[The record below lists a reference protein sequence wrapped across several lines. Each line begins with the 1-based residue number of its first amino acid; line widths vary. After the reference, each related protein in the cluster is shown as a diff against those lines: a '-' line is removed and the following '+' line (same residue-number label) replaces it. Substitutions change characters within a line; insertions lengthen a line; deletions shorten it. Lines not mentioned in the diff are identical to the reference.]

1 MNVIPKSS
9 ENVQSFSVKSKSIK
23 RTKMS
28 FGFYYFVLSVIL
40 VVSLIISA
48 RVGAVSL
55 SYEKIFAF
63 IGNAFGFKMDTSF
76 SKIDEQVFFQ
86 IRLPRVIQCAFVGA
100 ALSVSG
106 ALMQALFRNPI
117 VEPGLVGTSSG
128 AALGAA
134 FVFVMGKSIAGVYAD
149 TLGPFL
155 LPLFAFAGGFFA
167 TITVYKIS
175 NVFGKTNV
183 NTMIL
188 AGIAVNA
195 LANGG
200 TGFFSYIARD
210 PQARSITFW
219 NLGTLSGADWN
230 GVLLT
235 GISTVTGIFI
245 CLRYS
250 KGLNALLLG
259 EEEAGYLGI
268 NTEKL
273 KWNVILVNTFIVAM
287 ATSLVG
293 VISFVGLIVPHIL
306 RMLKSSDNRFLI
318 IGSALLGGIL
328 LNFTDMV
335 ARVLVAPS
343 EFPIGII
350 TAFIGAPVFLYMLI
364 SNSRKQQ
371 KGGFYA

>member
-1 MNVIPKSS
+1 MQTNRL
-9 ENVQSFSVKSKSIK
+9 SF
-23 RTKMS
+23 R
-28 FGFYYFVLSVIL
+28 FYYVMLTVLLIL
-40 VVSLIISA
+40 SLIIST
-48 RVGAVSL
+48 RVGAVDI
-55 SYEKIFAF
+55 SYGKIFAF
-63 IGNAFGFKMDTSF
+63 LGHGLGFKVSTPF
-76 SKIDEQVFFQ
+76 TPIEEALFLQ
-86 IRLPRVIQCAFVGA
+86 IRLPRVILCAFVGA
-100 ALSVSG
+100 ALSVAG
-106 ALMQALFRNPI
+106 AMMQALFRNPI

-134 FVFVMGKSIAGVYAD
+134 FIFVMGKSVTGPFAAIAGP
-149 TLGPFL
+149 LL
-155 LPLFAFAGGFFA
+155 LPVFAFLGGFIA
-167 TITVYKIS
+167 TMVVYKLS

-188 AGIAVNA
+188 AGIAMNA

-200 TGFFSYIARD
+200 TGFFSYVARD

-219 NLGTLSGADWN
+219 NLGTLAGADWN
-230 GVLLT
+230 GVIMV
-235 GISTVTGIFI
+235 GISTCAGILL

-273 KWNVILVNTFIVAM
+273 KMRVILLNTFIVAI

-293 VISFVGLIVPHIL
+293 VIGFIGLIVPHLL
-306 RMLKSSDNRFLI
+306 RILKSSDNRFLLV
-318 IGSALLGGIL
+318 GSALLGAIL
-328 LNFTDMV
+328 LNGADMV

-343 EFPIGII
+343 EFPIGVI
-350 TAFIGAPVFLYMLI
+350 TAFVGAPVFLYMLI
-364 SNSRKQQ
+364 SNSRRQQ